1 MKPKPRGINL
11 HKLEVQAFLNGATQ
25 LRLPIKPQP
34 PDAKSGQWGW
44 IASSTDKKEVDTFRF
59 SWIDDIGSTFTKR
72 GRESYVAYK
81 PPVHPGQIWFGR
93 ERFKNTIDDKSFVVV
108 QYSDESIRFQLNDH
122 GGEGD
127 PIGTREHKSPMS
139 LVGKRNGCKWRP
151 ANQMPQWASRIVRK
165 CASVRVER
173 LQDSDKFSQPGL
185 FTDQWNQIHGPE
197 SWQQNPWLWV
207 IESEVVQ

>member
-93 ERFKNTIDDKSFVVV
+93 EPFGYGYKSGLCVFASCESEASYVCFKDGSQKFRTGNYFPWG
-108 QYSDESIRFQLNDH
+108 L
-122 GGEGD
+122 
-127 PIGTREHKSPMS
+127 EHEP
-139 LVGKRNGCKWRP
+139 RNWPTGFKWRQSS
-151 ANQMPQWASRIVRK
+151 QMPQWASRIVRK